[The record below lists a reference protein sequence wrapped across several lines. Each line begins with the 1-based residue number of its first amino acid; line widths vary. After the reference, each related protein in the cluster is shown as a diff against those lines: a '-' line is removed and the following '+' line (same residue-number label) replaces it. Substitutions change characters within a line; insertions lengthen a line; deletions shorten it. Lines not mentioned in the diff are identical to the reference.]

1 MADINEKLLELVF
14 EKLQRLDLKNIE
26 SIEVSSKRYVE
37 TTTLS
42 IEIDYI

>member
-1 MADINEKLLELVF
+1 MADINERLLELVF
-14 EKLQRLDLKNIE
+14 EKLQGLDLKSIE
-26 SIEVSSKRYVE
+26 SINVSTKRYVE

>member
-1 MADINEKLLELVF
+1 MADINERLLELVL
-14 EKLQRLDLKNIE
+14 EKLQRLDLKSIE
-26 SIEVSSKRYVE
+26 SIEVSTKRYVE

>member
-1 MADINEKLLELVF
+1 MDDMNERLLELVL